1 LEKLF
6 IDVLSIYN
14 LIMITHNSSSPAA
27 ASKAKVLVL
36 EIGENIISEGRKNM
50 FKSHKLRKTI
60 PIESK
65 QTKAVNFL

>member
-1 LEKLF
+1 
-6 IDVLSIYN
+6 
-14 LIMITHNSSSPAA
+14 MITHNSSSPAAA

-36 EIGENIISEGRKNM
+36 EIGENAISEGRKNM

-60 PIESK
+60 PIEYK

>member
-1 LEKLF
+1 
-6 IDVLSIYN
+6 
-14 LIMITHNSSSPAA
+14 MITHNSSNQVAT
-27 ASKAKVLVL
+27 SKAKVLVL
-36 EIGENIISEGRKNM
+36 EIGEKVASEGRKNM